1 MYTST
6 FTFQKKQYDAAF
18 YALDE
23 QIASLAKAIPGYM
36 GEESWENAD
45 TGLISNVYYWDSL
58 EALQALM
65 VNPVH
70 QQAKAAQANWLDGY
84 QVVVAQVLRSYGDG
98 KLAHPCTEFQPMA
111 TTTK

>member
-23 QIASLAKAIPGYM
+23 QIASLAKAIPGYL
-36 GEESWENAD
+36 GEESWENAN

-58 EALQALM
+58 ESLQALM
-65 VNPVH
+65 ANPIH

-98 KLAHPCTEFQPMA
+98 KLAHPCAELHGAIT
-111 TTTK
+111 